1 MKTILGFAVSL
12 VVSLVVFLVIDL
24 LLFRLQGLSLIF
36 KG

>member
-1 MKTILGFAVSL
+1 MKAIVGFVVSF
-12 VVSLVVFLVIDL
+12 VISLVVFLLVDL

>member
-1 MKTILGFAVSL
+1 MKAIIGF
-12 VVSLVVFLVIDL
+12 VVSFVISLIVFLLVDL